1 MIVEHYTLQALG
13 DDSLVAAGQALDE
26 SSFDFWVGNWKTRWK
41 DAGGR
46 IRKGTNVVLKLDQR
60 IRELFEGPSRPRRYL
75 GVSISAWNISSSL
88 WQQEYWDNTGYH
100 AFF

>member
-1 MIVEHYTLQALG
+1 MMIEHYTLQAGG

-46 IRKGTNVVLKLDQR
+46 IRRGTNVVLKLDQR
-60 IRELFEGPSRPRRYL
+60 IRE
-75 GVSISAWNISSSL
+75 A
-88 WQQEYWDNTGYH
+88 
-100 AFF
+100 A